1 MKGLQGRRGGE
12 REAFRLALILCL
24 ALCLGGNAARA
35 QTPPAPPG
43 AAVSGPPDVLV
54 LLYQRPGAGD
64 QIDVTYKHTVPH
76 AQALADLS
84 ALARATGWP
93 IGSSRITD
101 AAPPTQG
108 KGGLMTSSVFVV
120 PGAIRDDTHTFP
132 VEAFATA
139 FRSYRRIGLIFLVGP
154 AFQFQ
159 GIGDYA
165 DNNLRI
171 SLDHRGS
178 VFNYQIEILNPGFG
192 ALDLP
197 RSQPLAGPARPARSP
212 LALMAGVLAAA
223 AAVGIAVYLLT
234 ARLARR
240 TT

>member
-1 MKGLQGRRGGE
+1 MRGLQGRGGGE

-24 ALCLGGNAARA
+24 ALCLVGEAARA
-35 QTPPAPPG
+35 QTSPPG
-43 AAVSGPPDVLV
+43 AAISGPPDVLI
-54 LLYQRPGAGD
+54 LIYQRPGLGD
-64 QIDVTYKHTVPH
+64 QVDVTYKRTVPH

-84 ALARATGWP
+84 ALAQATGWP
-93 IGSSRITD
+93 IGASRITD

-108 KGGLMTSSVFVV
+108 KSGLMTSSVFVV

-132 VEAFATA
+132 VEAFVTA
-139 FRSYRRIGLIFLVGP
+139 FRSYRRIGLIFLVG
-154 AFQFQ
+154 AGFVFQ

-178 VFNYQIEILNPGFG
+178 VFNYQIEVLNPGFG

-197 RSQPLAGPARPARSP
+197 RSQPLAGTARPAHSP
-212 LALMAGVLAAA
+212 LALLAGVLAAA
-223 AAVGIAVYLLT
+223 AAVGAGVYLLM
-234 ARLARR
+234 ARLARQ